1 MTGHTY
7 NLTPVVLRILRALEV
22 ARVEHPDVLL
32 IDLNAVDELE
42 AAAFSDY
49 FAELHLALVEQ
60 NASTLSPL
68 DDDYPFADDDYTSAD
83 NDDDYPFADK
93 D

>member
-1 MTGHTY
+1 MADSNY
-7 NLTPVVLRILRALEV
+7 NLTPIVLRILRALDV

-49 FAELHLALVEQ
+49 FAELHLRLVEE
-60 NASTLSPL
+60 NDSTLSPL
-68 DDDYPFADDDYTSAD
+68 HDDYPFADDDY
-83 NDDDYPFADK
+83 PFADK